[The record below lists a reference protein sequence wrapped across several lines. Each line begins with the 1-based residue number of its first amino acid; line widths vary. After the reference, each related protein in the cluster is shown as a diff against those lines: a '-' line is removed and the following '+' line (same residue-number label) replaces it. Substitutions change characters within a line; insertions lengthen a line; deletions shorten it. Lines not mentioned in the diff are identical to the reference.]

1 MNNPTYQEFTTWKE
15 RSLKP
20 GVLALMARSLKFL
33 YEGHSLHVSENRD
46 WRLRNKSIAMHD
58 VGEVVEGLKV
68 MKFIND

>member
-1 MNNPTYQEFTTWKE
+1 MERKIFEARGAGPDGKE
-15 RSLKP
+15 P
-20 GVLALMARSLKFL
+20 EIAL

-68 MKFIND
+68 MNS